1 MVTSLT
7 KSEVTAS
14 AKSTLHLQARMETE
28 ANYYLKKK
36 KKKGLLIIN
45 TNNTVPVI
53 KNRTFNN
60 SKVKIML
67 VKKFFQ
73 AVKWILQKPVIK
85 FIFKFPERA

>member
-36 KKKGLLIIN
+36 KKKRT
-45 TNNTVPVI
+45 TNYKYKQHSP
-53 KNRTFNN
+53 RH
-60 SKVKIML
+60 
-67 VKKFFQ
+67 
-73 AVKWILQKPVIK
+73 
-85 FIFKFPERA
+85 